1 MEKNDGLQK
10 LIEKIEDLAII
21 KTVIQQ
27 ATYSLRNGGD
37 RPIIIPALNDVVMTD
52 LLSEL
57 FDAAFSTK
65 VATQKKGKRRQARR
79 KQTFCE

>member
-1 MEKNDGLQK
+1 MKKKSDGLQE
-10 LIEKIEDLAII
+10 LIERVEDLAII

-52 LLSEL
+52 LLSDL
-57 FDAAFSTK
+57 FDAAFS
-65 VATQKKGKRRQARR
+65 KK
-79 KQTFCE
+79 

>member
-1 MEKNDGLQK
+1 MKKKSDGLQEFIK
-10 LIEKIEDLAII
+10 KVEDLAII

-52 LLSEL
+52 LLSDL
-57 FDAAFSTK
+57 FDAAFS
-65 VATQKKGKRRQARR
+65 KK
-79 KQTFCE
+79 